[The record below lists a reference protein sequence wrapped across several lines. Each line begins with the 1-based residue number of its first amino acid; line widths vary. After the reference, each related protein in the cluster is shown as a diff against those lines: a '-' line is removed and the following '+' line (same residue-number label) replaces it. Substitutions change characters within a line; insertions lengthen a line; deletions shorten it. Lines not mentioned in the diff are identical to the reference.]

1 MGRQIDDIISS
12 LPRERREKIDE
23 LAQQKVRDMVA
34 HARTLNDF
42 RRAVGKTQAEVA
54 KELGIGQN
62 AVSQLERR
70 SDTYVSTLRG
80 FLGAL
85 GLTLEMAVV
94 AKNGERIS
102 LPNFRP
108 WEASMDDR
116 PPAPKRAPAKRA
128 QTAKRQSTSS
138 GKKGLTT

>member
-1 MGRQIDDIISS
+1 MGRKIDDIIAS
-12 LPRERREKIDE
+12 LPRERRDTIDH
-23 LAQQKVRDMVA
+23 LAEQKVRDMVA

-80 FLGAL
+80 FLRAL

-94 AKNGERIS
+94 AKNGERIN

-108 WEASMDDR
+108 WESPTDEGSSPGKRVGSQRTDVAKAERRSNKKR
-116 PPAPKRAPAKRA
+116 LAP
-128 QTAKRQSTSS
+128 
-138 GKKGLTT
+138 